1 MDHIINRLESFLL
14 ICELIKVILGYQLNR
29 IKTFILQEQLVLKL
43 YLQLNPDLYYL
54 QENSSK
60 IYLKVY
66 LRYIKVYLRYILAVI
81 F

>member
-43 YLQLNPDLYYL
+43 YLQLNLVLYYL
-54 QENSSK
+54 PENSSK
-60 IYLKVY
+60 I
-66 LRYIKVYLRYILAVI
+66 YLRYILAVI
-81 F
+81 L